1 MSLKKEF
8 IDFAKHDLQVPLVGI
23 TTADD
28 IPPEDIDRISFVI
41 KTFSNSTPLADGLE
55 GVLHPR
61 DFITE
66 ARSVIVTGMPGYFG
80 NVASFEDCRA
90 KLLGKAE
97 PSHVNIKYLER
108 GAGINSRIT
117 SFFADKGFECFSLI
131 GIQFPIKLA
140 AAKAGV
146 GFYGKNSIIQHP
158 DYGAWI
164 SLTAFVTDA
173 AMEPDEPIPGECGS
187 CELCLKACPTG
198 ALFAPYRC
206 DVTRCI
212 DFHLGHNK
220 KTIPSDILDKTGNLL
235 GEGCTIC
242 RDVCPKNKNLIPASD
257 FETPVNVL
265 YPPLF
270 DILEMRDEEWEN
282 GYALTLMGFFLMEKR
297 FLQRNAAISLGNFRD
312 QRAIGALER
321 YLAAADDD
329 TRWYAEWALDKI
341 KEAD

>member
-1 MSLKKEF
+1 MSLKNEF
-8 IDFAKHDLQVPLVGI
+8 TDFVKHDLQIPLVGI
-23 TTADD
+23 AAADD
-28 IPPEDIDRISFVI
+28 IPSEDIKRISFVI
-41 KTFSNSTPLADGLE
+41 ETFSNSTPLAEGVD

-61 DFITE
+61 DFIPE

-80 NVASFEDCRA
+80 TVAGFEACRE

-97 PSHVNIKYLER
+97 PSHVNTKYLER
-108 GAGINSRIT
+108 GAETNSRIT
-117 SFFADKGFECFSLI
+117 SFFADKGFQCFSLI
-131 GIQFPIKLA
+131 GIQYPIKLA
-140 AAKAGV
+140 AAKSGV
-146 GFYGKNSIIQHP
+146 GFYGKNGIIQHP

-173 AMEPDEPIPGECGS
+173 DMEPDKPIPGECGS

-220 KTIPSDILDKTGNLL
+220 KNIPSDILDKTGNLL

-242 RDVCPKNKNLIPASD
+242 RDVCPKNQKLSPVSG
-257 FETPVNVL
+257 FETPSNLL
-265 YPPLF
+265 YPPLLN
-270 DILEMRDEEWEN
+270 ILEMSDEEWEE

-297 FLQRNAAISLGNFRD
+297 YLQRNAAIALGNFKD
-312 QRAIGALER
+312 QRAIEALER
-321 YLAAADDD
+321 YRAAAADD
-329 TRWYAEWALDKI
+329 TRCYAEWALNKI
-341 KEAD
+341 KGAG

>member
-1 MSLKKEF
+1 MSLKNEF
-8 IDFAKHDLQVPLVGI
+8 TAFVKHDLQVPLVGI
-23 TTADD
+23 AAADD
-28 IPPEDIDRISFVI
+28 IPNEDIERISFVI
-41 KTFSNSTPLADGLE
+41 KTFSTSTPLAEGID

-66 ARSVIVTGMPGYFG
+66 ARSIIVTGMPGYFG

-97 PSHVNIKYLER
+97 PSHVNTQFLER
-108 GAGINSRIT
+108 GAGLNSRIT
-117 SFFADKGFECFSLI
+117 SFFADKGFQCFSLI
-131 GIQFPIKLA
+131 GIQYPIKLA
-140 AAKAGV
+140 AAQAGV

-158 DYGAWI
+158 DYGSWI

-173 AMEPDEPIPGECGS
+173 VLEPDKPLPGDCGS

-242 RDVCPKNKNLIPASD
+242 RDVCPKNHKLTPFSG
-257 FETPVNVL
+257 FETPGHLL
-265 YPPLF
+265 YPPLLS
-270 DILEMRDEEWEN
+270 ILEMSDEEWEN

-312 QRAIGALER
+312 QRAIEALER
-321 YLAAADDD
+321 FGATEDDD
-329 TRWYAEWALDKI
+329 VRQYAEWALGKI
-341 KEAD
+341 KGEE

>member
-1 MSLKKEF
+1 MSLKNEF
-8 IDFAKHDLQVPLVGI
+8 IDFVKHNLHVPLVGI

-28 IPPEDIDRISFVI
+28 IPGEDIERIAFVV
-41 KTFSNSTPLADGLE
+41 KTFSNSTPLAEGLE

-66 ARSVIVTGMPGYFG
+66 ARSIIVTGMPGYFG

-90 KLLGKAE
+90 ELLGKAE
-97 PSHVNIKYLER
+97 PSHVNVKYLER
-108 GAGINSRIT
+108 GAGVNSRIT
-117 SFFADKGFECFSLI
+117 SFFADKGFQCFSLI

-158 DYGAWI
+158 EYGAWI

-198 ALFAPYRC
+198 AIFAPYRC

-257 FETPVNVL
+257 FETPVHLL

-270 DILEMRDEEWEN
+270 DILEMSDEEWEN

-321 YLAAADDD
+321 YLAAASDD
-329 TRWYAEWALDKI
+329 TRGYAEWALDKI
-341 KEAD
+341 KEAG